1 MANPPQVLH
10 PFKTQPTMN
19 LIKSR
24 QLSQCRQQ
32 LWISVASWGTA
43 TIVALFP
50 LAGVALPPPED
61 IPEEVLR
68 AEINLEARSP
78 IDGKPMTPAEYA
90 ELEAKLHE
98 ENDAQPAISRNVKH
112 LLFLLR
118 LRKAIQDVNPL

>member
-1 MANPPQVLH
+1 MH
-10 PFKTQPTMN
+10 PV
-19 LIKSR
+19 KSR
-24 QLSQCRQQ
+24 KLSQQRCQS
-32 LWISVASWGTA
+32 WIRLASWGSM
-43 TIVALFP
+43 TIVTLFP

-68 AEINLEARSP
+68 AEITLEARSP
-78 IDGKPMTPAEYA
+78 IDSKPMTPAEYA

-118 LRKAIQDVNPL
+118 LRQAIQNVNPL